1 LSATDLLAQRKTIET
16 SVVLL
21 AQLETPGDTVA
32 CAFALAKRSN
42 VLTILD
48 PSPAPTEGLPESLHH
63 VDILTPNQGEAQ
75 ILTGMQVR
83 TIDDARRA
91 AERFLLRGTR
101 IVVIKMGSQGAV
113 IVYKEE
119 HAGGHPGHAGAGHG
133 GAMGMKIG
141 AAAAATGHTVA
152 IHIPGFRVPVVD
164 TTGAGD
170 AFAGALAVALAE
182 GTPLPQAVRFANAA
196 GALAC
201 TKAGAMIAM
210 PARAE
215 VDKLLAGT

>member
-1 LSATDLLAQRKTIET
+1 L
-16 SVVLL
+16 
-21 AQLETPGDTVA
+21 
-32 CAFALAKRSN
+32 ALAKRSN

-48 PSPAPTEGLPESLHH
+48 PSPAPAEGLPESLHH

-75 ILTGMQVR
+75 LLTGVQVR

-119 HAGGHPGHAGAGHG
+119 RPAGQAGHAGAGAG
-133 GAMGMKIG
+133 GVMRIG
-141 AAAAATGHTVA
+141 SASSAHAGTVA
-152 IHIPGFRVPVVD
+152 VHIPGFRVSVVD

-170 AFAGALAVALAE
+170 AFAGALAVGLAE
-182 GTPLPQAVRFANAA
+182 GMPLPQAVRFANAA

-201 TKAGAMIAM
+201 TKAGAMAAM
-210 PARAE
+210 PTRAE
-215 VDKLLAGT
+215 VDKLVAGA